1 VIEAKFLK
9 SGLNQGTERKAT
21 DLVLDDKRFQKPT
34 SALKSRILN
43 GIHPDIGDWSQ
54 KTFDLIM
61 TSTACDPVTEANV
74 ATLLDDICVVEVKTT
89 RKPIRNKALN
99 NFFFGSTERQYQLA
113 RALGGRHRNAFAVLN
128 SDNDYGRPFFVLLT
142 LDQVEQK
149 TRTKRLQYQ
158 VNFRSDMQPDDSI
171 DAGPFPVV
179 DVVADVALA
188 RVAEDAPTPPTT

>member
-1 VIEAKFLK
+1 MVEAKFLK
-9 SGLNQGTERKAT
+9 SGLNLGTERKAT

-34 SALKSRILN
+34 SALKAKILK

-61 TSTACDPVTEANV
+61 TSTACDSVTEANV
-74 ATLLDDICVVEVKTT
+74 EALLDDIRVVEVKTT

-113 RALGGRHRNAFAVLN
+113 RALGDRHRYAFAVLN

-142 LDQVEQK
+142 LEQVEKK
-149 TRTKRLQYQ
+149 TRTRRLQYQ
-158 VNFRSDMQPDDSI
+158 VNFRSDMQPDEDV
-171 DAGPFPVV
+171 DAGPLPVI
-179 DVVADVALA
+179 DVIADVARA
-188 RVAEDAPTPPTT
+188 RVAEDGPTPPAP

>member
-9 SGLNQGTERKAT
+9 SGLNLGTERRAT
-21 DLVLDDKRFQKPT
+21 DLVLDDKRFQKPS
-34 SALKSRILN
+34 SALKSKILK

-61 TSTACDPVTEANV
+61 TSTACDRVTEANV
-74 ATLLDDICVVEVKTT
+74 MTLLSDIRVVEVKTT
-89 RKPIRNKALN
+89 RKPIRNVALN

-113 RALGGRHRNAFAVLN
+113 RALGDSHRYAFAVLN

-142 LDQVEQK
+142 LEQVERK

-158 VNFRSDMQPDDSI
+158 VNFRSDMQPDD
-171 DAGPFPVV
+171 DVHAGPFPVV
-179 DVVADVALA
+179 DVVAAAALA
-188 RVAEDAPTPPTT
+188 RVAEDEAAR

>member
-1 VIEAKFLK
+1 MVEAKFLK
-9 SGLNQGTERKAT
+9 SGLNLGTERKAT

-34 SALKSRILN
+34 SALKSKILK

-74 ATLLDDICVVEVKTT
+74 EALLNDIRVVEVKTT

-113 RALGGRHRNAFAVLN
+113 RALGDRHRYAFAVLN

-142 LDQVEQK
+142 LEQVEKK

-158 VNFRSDMQPDDSI
+158 VNFRSDMHPDENV

-179 DVVADVALA
+179 DVVAEVALA
-188 RVAEDAPTPPTT
+188 RVAEDTATLPAS